1 MLRAASTRNSS
12 ELSKCWTA
20 GHACSL
26 GAAGWVGVDGCLLFS
41 QPGHCTLVFIAAVGA
56 MIASEVNGERVVK
69 YQDKCFYGFKSRM
82 HHGFLFF
89 YFVCFFYGENAINK
103 L

>member
-69 YQDKCFYGFKSRM
+69 YQDHECIMGFY
-82 HHGFLFF
+82 FF
-89 YFVCFFYGENAINK
+89 YFVCFF
-103 L
+103 LW